1 MSADLNF
8 PVHNFVSG
16 SHLDCD
22 IISTPFRKHVPRKG
36 DRASVL
42 SLWKYRSLFV
52 ALGAR
57 SAEKHGACSER
68 GWRSRENG
76 EL

>member
-1 MSADLNF
+1 MSASLNF
-8 PVHNFVSG
+8 PVHNFVSA
-16 SHLDCD
+16 SHFDYD

-36 DRASVL
+36 DRANVL

-57 SAEKHGACSER
+57 SGEKCEAC
-68 GWRSRENG
+68 REQD
-76 EL
+76 